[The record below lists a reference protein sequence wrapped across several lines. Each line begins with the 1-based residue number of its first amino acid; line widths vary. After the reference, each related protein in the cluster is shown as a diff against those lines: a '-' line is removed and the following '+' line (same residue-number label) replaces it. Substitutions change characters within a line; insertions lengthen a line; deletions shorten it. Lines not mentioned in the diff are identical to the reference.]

1 MPVTPS
7 RQSAARSSVRR
18 PADHSLLA
26 WLHNR
31 NSAPAAWSSDTKGHL
46 FAVTDFSFSNGIE
59 VQWIFV
65 KSLFAVRKRWV
76 RLHVCMPVSLRPSS
90 PASLTAVFSA
100 FLSHACPS
108 VSLPVCV
115 CVRTCEGFS
124 AYQSVC
130 MSVSL
135 PVCVS
140 VCLSVL
146 MCVFFSACE
155 SVCMSVS
162 LPVSPYVC
170 LFLCLSACV
179 CFSANQSVCLFL
191 CV

>member
-26 WLHNR
+26 RLHNR

-46 FAVTDFSFSNGIE
+46 FAVTDFSLSFSSGIE
-59 VQWIFV
+59 VQWIIV

-90 PASLTAVFSA
+90 PASLTGVFSA
-100 FLSHACPS
+100 FFSHACLS

-115 CVRTCEGFS
+115 CVC
-124 AYQSVC
+124 
-130 MSVSL
+130 
-135 PVCVS
+135 VCVCTH
-140 VCLSVL
+140 V
-146 MCVFFSACE
+146 
-155 SVCMSVS
+155 
-162 LPVSPYVC
+162 
-170 LFLCLSACV
+170 
-179 CFSANQSVCLFL
+179 
-191 CV
+191 